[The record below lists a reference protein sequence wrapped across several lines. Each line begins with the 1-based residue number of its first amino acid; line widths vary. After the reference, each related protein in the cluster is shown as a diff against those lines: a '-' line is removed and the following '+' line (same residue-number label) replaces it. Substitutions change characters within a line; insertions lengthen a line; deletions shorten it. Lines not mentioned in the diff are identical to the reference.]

1 MALQYAVCSN
11 VPRTASFI
19 RMGNRP
25 ATSKRIAMNLPLE
38 KYRQLINEYL
48 DQQIPAEDASPAPIY
63 RAMRYSLFAGG
74 KRLRPILVMMAGE
87 SLGGNPEYFLPAAA
101 SVELIHTYSLVHD
114 DLPSMD
120 NDDFRRGK
128 PTNHKVFGEAIA
140 ILAGDA
146 LLTAGIE
153 ILSDAPYSADVRCS
167 LLSSLTKAAGTQ
179 GMIGGQVLDIL
190 NDSTGRTSGKLDRVD
205 LEMIHAMK
213 TAALIRYCAAAA
225 VIILQ
230 KGSDVESAFSIYGE
244 SIGLAF
250 QIIDDILDV
259 EGTTESLGKT
269 AGKDRHAGKATY
281 PAILGLP
288 ESRKL
293 AADLVAGAIGAVEK
307 YDRHGYLSA
316 FGELILNRKQ

>member
-1 MALQYAVCSN
+1 MN
-11 VPRTASFI
+11 V
-19 RMGNRP
+19 
-25 ATSKRIAMNLPLE
+25 PLE

-74 KRLRPILVMMAGE
+74 KRLRPALLMMAGE
-87 SLGGNPEYFLPAAA
+87 TLGGEPAHFLPAAA

-120 NDDFRRGK
+120 DDDFRRGK

-146 LLTAGIE
+146 LLTAGME
-153 ILSDAPYSADVRCS
+153 MLSNAPYSADVRCRLLS
-167 LLSSLTKAAGTQ
+167 LLAKAAGTQ

-190 NDSTGRTSGKLDRVD
+190 NASAVRPSGEFNRVD
-205 LEMIHAMK
+205 LEKIHAMK
-213 TAALIRYCAAAA
+213 TAALIGYCAATP

-230 KGSDVESAFSIYGE
+230 KGPDVESAFSLYGE

-269 AGKDRHAGKATY
+269 AGKDQHAGKATY
-281 PAILGLP
+281 PAILGMA
-288 ESRKL
+288 ESRRL
-293 AADLVAGAIGAVEK
+293 AEDLVAGAITAVEK
-307 YDRHGYLSA
+307 YDLHGYLSA
-316 FGELILNRKQ
+316 FAELILKRKQ